1 MTIYT
6 VYGIKPNYVSDFT
19 YRGVS
24 LKVHRPVKFDGEKC
38 SEDWQF
44 SKDGIGVAWIE
55 AGNKQQAI
63 TRFRRQAD
71 EKFEDDFL
79 FFLEVGEIVQSNRIK
94 WDVLRDA

>member
-44 SKDGIGVAWIE
+44 SKDGIGVASRLRSFVERVERIE
-55 AGNKQQAI
+55 VDQKAK
-63 TRFRRQAD
+63 AD
-71 EKFEDDFL
+71 ETTNKMREATNATL
-79 FFLEVGEIVQSNRIK
+79 G
-94 WDVLRDA
+94 

>member
-44 SKDGIGVAWIE
+44 SKDGIGVASRLRSFVERVERIE
-55 AGNKQQAI
+55 VDQKAHTNAI
-63 TRFRRQAD
+63 TNKMREA
-71 EKFEDDFL
+71 
-79 FFLEVGEIVQSNRIK
+79 
-94 WDVLRDA
+94 